1 MRFYMPYCLL
11 SFFLL
16 CVPIHASS
24 QERIESR
31 IDSVKVLSDTVTQ
44 PRKGFK
50 AALTRFIRSL
60 NNYDKSYISPNR
72 FDFTT
77 MVTYYSNF
85 EYFTVGSS
93 EPKSQSLMFSPTP
106 HYKVG
111 LYLGWKWIFLGITKD
126 VRGLLTHTQKTRGT
140 EIDLSLYASH
150 IGADIFYRSTGNDYY
165 IHRAIGFSDD
175 IKPEYSTDFTGL
187 HVYMKGINLY
197 YIFNH
202 RHFSYPAAFSQ
213 STNQRRSAGSLI
225 AGFSVSKHRLNFDYT
240 KLPEVI
246 QQDMNE
252 GMKVQNIKYTNTSL
266 SVGYAYNWVF
276 ARNCLACIS
285 VTPALA
291 YKTSNIN
298 AEGVEESRQYHNLTL
313 DILFRTGVVYNNSK
327 YYVGTSF
334 IGKNYHYHRDDFS
347 VNNGFGFLQ
356 VYAGINFDL
365 FKSKKWDTF
374 KNNLKRKK

>member
-1 MRFYMPYCLL
+1 
-11 SFFLL
+11 
-16 CVPIHASS
+16 
-24 QERIESR
+24 
-31 IDSVKVLSDTVTQ
+31 
-44 PRKGFK
+44 
-50 AALTRFIRSL
+50 
-60 NNYDKSYISPNR
+60 
-72 FDFTT
+72 
-77 MVTYYSNF
+77 
-85 EYFTVGSS
+85 
-93 EPKSQSLMFSPTP
+93 
-106 HYKVG
+106 
-111 LYLGWKWIFLGITKD
+111 
-126 VRGLLTHTQKTRGT
+126 
-140 EIDLSLYASH
+140 
-150 IGADIFYRSTGNDYY
+150 
-165 IHRAIGFSDD
+165 
-175 IKPEYSTDFTGL
+175 
-187 HVYMKGINLY
+187 
-197 YIFNH
+197 
-202 RHFSYPAAFSQ
+202 
-213 STNQRRSAGSLI
+213 
-225 AGFSVSKHRLNFDYT
+225 
-240 KLPEVI
+240 
-246 QQDMNE
+246 MNE

-374 KNNLKRKK
+374 KNNLKKKK